1 MENKDNVTVSGNMQ
15 LQEGTNTFEIET
27 DEVDGKLLEGLVAV
41 DGAETAENGK
51 LPRST
56 LILGVAIAAGVLAAG
71 VLAVIGLNRKHR
83 KQMQKER
90 QRTLEGRKGQGG
102 RSRQEEGDRQ
112 TTAVSHGRVSDLP
125 AGEPERTVVS
135 SVGEIQVGKVH
146 NMGRRSAQQDSLGVT
161 DVPEGVFAVVADGMG
176 GLSDGDKVSQTIVM
190 TMLQEISGRRGR
202 GQGARL
208 FETVSLAN
216 DAINRMLGMQSQY
229 VSGSTVVAVLAG
241 RDCFEWVSVG
251 DSRVCLYR
259 NGRLIQLNREHN
271 YESELLWQAV
281 NGEIS
286 FAEALE
292 NPKGRSLTS
301 FIGMGRLK
309 YIDGSLRH
317 VETAPGDCLLLMSDG
332 VFNTLPDEEI
342 CAILQDHPDPQRAAL
357 AMEERVLAYNN
368 PKQDNFTAVIL
379 KFRS

>member
-1 MENKDNVTVSGNMQ
+1 MENKDNATVSGNMQ
-15 LQEGTNTFEIET
+15 LQDGTNTFEIET
-27 DEVDGKLLEGLVAV
+27 DEADGKLLEGSVVV
-41 DGAETAENGK
+41 DGAETVENGK
-51 LPRST
+51 IPRST
-56 LILGVAIAAGVLAAG
+56 LILGAAIAAGVLAAG
-71 VLAVIGLNRKHR
+71 VLAAIGLNRKRR

-90 QRTLEGRKGQGG
+90 QRTLEGRKGQSG
-102 RSRQEEGDRQ
+102 RNQQEEWDRQ
-112 TTAVSHGRVSDLP
+112 TTAVSYGQVSDLP

-146 NMGRRSAQQDSLGVT
+146 NMGRRGAQQDSLGVT
-161 DVPEGVFAVVADGMG
+161 DIPEGVFAVVADGMG

-241 RDCFEWVSVG
+241 RECFEWVSVG

-292 NPKGRSLTS
+292 NPKRRSLTS

-309 YIDGSLRH
+309 YIDGSLRP

-332 VFNTLPDEEI
+332 VFNTLPDNEI
-342 CAILQDHPDPQRAAL
+342 CAILQDHPDPQQAAQ

-379 KFRS
+379 KFQG